1 MMAPSVL
8 LIVLKVVF
16 VGSQNVDHPIVRFEM
31 DAIEHVNGPLSK
43 EYCDRRSA
51 QAASKFRGAIDDLR
65 VVCLDDEE
73 VQG

>member
-1 MMAPSVL
+1 MAPSVL

-43 EYCDRRSA
+43 EYCDQRSA
-51 QAASKFRGAIDDLR
+51 QAAAKFRGAIDDQR
-65 VVCLDDEE
+65 VVCLDDKE
-73 VQG
+73 VQA